1 MEITRS
7 TAHDSWTVLLVRGR
21 LDHEA
26 VPQLEEAFRGA
37 LAPPARD
44 LALDLSEVTFL
55 ASAGLRAI
63 LATARE
69 IGPLNVRL
77 AIVGARS
84 PVREV
89 LELSGMGRFLPQ
101 VPTLDALR

>member
-7 TAHDSWTVLLVRGR
+7 TAHGTWTVLAVTGR

-26 VPQLEEAFRGA
+26 SGDFEAACREA

-55 ASAGLRAI
+55 ASACLRV
-63 LATARE
+63 LLVTARE

-77 AIVGARS
+77 AIVGAHT

-101 VPTLDALR
+101 VATLDALR

>member
-7 TAHDSWTVLLVRGR
+7 TAHVTWTVLAVTGR

-26 VPQLEEAFRGA
+26 AGAFDEACREA
-37 LAPPARD
+37 LAPPTRD

-55 ASAGLRAI
+55 ASACLRAI
-63 LATARE
+63 LVTARE

-77 AIVGARS
+77 AIVGARA

-101 VPTLDALR
+101 VATLDALR